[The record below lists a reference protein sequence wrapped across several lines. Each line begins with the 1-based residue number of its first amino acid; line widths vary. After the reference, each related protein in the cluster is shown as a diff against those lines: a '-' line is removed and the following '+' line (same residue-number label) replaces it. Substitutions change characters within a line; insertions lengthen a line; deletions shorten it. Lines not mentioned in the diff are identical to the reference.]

1 MITRILLAFALLLPG
16 CSTDPIDRP
25 GTWHATGLNDR
36 NLRAMLA
43 DPAHAER
50 GVGTMEGRGD
60 TAAAAVQRLRD
71 DKLRPLQDPRSPQGG
86 ANALR

>member
-16 CSTDPIDRP
+16 CSPDPIDRP
-25 GTWHATGLNDR
+25 GTWRATGLNDR

-50 GVGTMEGRGD
+50 GVGAADGRGD

-71 DKLRPLQDPRSPQGG
+71 DKLRPLQDPRGLQGG
-86 ANALR
+86 ANAPR